1 MQTHP
6 QWNLSKCDRF
16 IASLAPK
23 KSSSLWWEGK
33 YGAEN
38 FSIWILINTSG
49 GGGGRVQKIGPCLP
63 TSWPSGPE
71 AELSPYSIRRVSRFI
86 SAAESGR
93 KKSPCQ
99 PSPHKAA
106 SRGTR
111 CRGAPVRYLSAIHFT
126 DDIASC
132 QILLWLWC
140 RKSSRR
146 GLKHLP
152 WGTFL

>member
-1 MQTHP
+1 M
-6 QWNLSKCDRF
+6 
-16 IASLAPK
+16 
-23 KSSSLWWEGK
+23 
-33 YGAEN
+33 EN

-63 TSWPSGPE
+63 PSWPSWPPSGPE

-111 CRGAPVRYLSAIHFT
+111 CRRALVRYLSAIHFQMKLHHVKFYC
-126 DDIASC
+126 DCVVAYLRELGPKKLAMRYLSVASS
-132 QILLWLWC
+132 L
-140 RKSSRR
+140 
-146 GLKHLP
+146 
-152 WGTFL
+152 